1 MTKGNNSELVFEY
14 QFNFENGIEK
24 HFTIRID
31 KSTLNIIRNSSE
43 ELPSWTELQNFQCP
57 HCPLNANDTKYC
69 PVAVNLADII
79 EEFKEFPSYQ
89 EADVKVS
96 TPERCYFKRTSLQAG
111 VSSLIGIK
119 MVTSGCPIIGR
130 LKSMVNLHLPFATL
144 EETQIRVLSFYLL
157 HQYVKWKKGI
167 EPDWEMEELIKIY
180 EDIRILNKNVSRK
193 IANLEL
199 LDTSINSLVIL
210 NNFAEYVSFTL
221 DEKMIDE
228 IESFLKDFHIKAN
241 N

>member
-1 MTKGNNSELVFEY
+1 MTEANNSELVFEY

-43 ELPSWTELQNFQCP
+43 ELPTWTEMRNFKCP
-57 HCPLNANDTKYC
+57 HCPLNPDDNKHC
-69 PVAVNLADII
+69 PVAINLADII

-89 EADVKVS
+89 DADVKVI
-96 TPERCYFKRTSLQAG
+96 TPDRTYYKRTSLQAG

-130 LKSMVNLHLPFATL
+130 LKSMVNFHLPFATL
-144 EETQIRVLSFYLL
+144 EETQIRVFSFYLL
-157 HQYVKWKKGI
+157 HQYIKWKKGDN
-167 EPDWEMEELIKIY
+167 PDWEMKELIKIY
-180 EDIRILNKNVSRK
+180 EDIRILNQNVSKK

-199 LDTSINSLVIL
+199 QDTSINSLVIL
-210 NNFAEYVSFTL
+210 NNFAEYVTFTL
-221 DEKMIDE
+221 DEKILDE
-228 IESFLKDFHIKAN
+228 IESFIKDFHI
-241 N
+241 